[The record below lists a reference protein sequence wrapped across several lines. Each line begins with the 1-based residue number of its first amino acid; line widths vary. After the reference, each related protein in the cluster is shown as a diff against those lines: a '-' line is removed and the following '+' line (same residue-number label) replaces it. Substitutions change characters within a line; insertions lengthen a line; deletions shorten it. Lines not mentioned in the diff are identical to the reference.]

1 VPVVEDGC
9 VEGGAEFAK
18 RPAGRF
24 ALREMK
30 YLREWAEQ
38 VMVLLL
44 LGAVFGWIGPY
55 GTFQDLSIVNRFIYW
70 ITAFL
75 LIGLGASFT
84 KLAIAQAEPCKSWP
98 APVQA
103 IVAALVAAV
112 PSSFVVIALETI
124 FRHPP
129 AITLANLLRIYV
141 SVAVVMIAIGIPWA
155 VIRKH
160 RAHAVSVAQPTQT
173 LGAPP
178 AIARNGDSPFLRRLP
193 AKLGTDL
200 LCVATEDHYL
210 RVTTT
215 LGHDLI
221 LFRLSDAMAEL
232 DPALGQQVHRSY
244 WVARRAV
251 AGVERNGQRT
261 ALLLTNGATI
271 PISRTFLPALR
282 EAGWLK
288 G

>member
-1 VPVVEDGC
+1 M
-9 VEGGAEFAK
+9 EGGNGFAK
-18 RPAGRF
+18 RRAGRF
-24 ALREMK
+24 ALREMR

-38 VMVLLL
+38 VAVLLL
-44 LGAVFGWIGPY
+44 LGAVFGWLGPY
-55 GTFQDLSIVNRFIYW
+55 GTFQDLSFVNRFVYW
-70 ITAFL
+70 VAAFL
-75 LIGLGASFT
+75 LIGMGTSLT
-84 KLAIAQAEPCKSWP
+84 MRTIAQAEPSRTWP
-98 APVQA
+98 TPVQA
-103 IVAALVAAV
+103 IVGTLVVAV

-124 FRHPP
+124 FRRPP
-129 AITLANLLRIYV
+129 AITFANLARIYV
-141 SVAVVMIAIGIPWA
+141 SVAVVMIAIAIPWTI
-155 VIRKH
+155 IRKH
-160 RAHAVSVAQPTQT
+160 RTHAAASVQPGQS
-173 LGAPP
+173 LSAPQAGA
-178 AIARNGDSPFLRRLP
+178 RSGDSPFLRRLP

-221 LFRLSDAMAEL
+221 LFRLSDAIAEL
-232 DPALGQQVHRSY
+232 DPGLGQQVHRSY

-261 ALLLTNGATI
+261 SLLLTNGATV